1 MLKLQAYKPQPEEEK
16 ITRVKLEDGSGYDYG
31 DGYGSGIVTV
41 VAVDK
46 DGNRVDQGILFRLL
60 PNGTIQRMASV
71 NPNLGFVLDDKGCI
85 KFEDG

>member
-16 ITRVKLEDGSGYDYG
+16 ITRVKLEDD
-31 DGYGSGIVTV
+31 GSGIVTV